1 MQIIEDVNGG
11 QSLESIMTSLH
22 NYYESIKGK
31 GQQKSSSSNYL
42 LFRNGR
48 IMRSSAGI
56 TITNE
61 KYSFSLHFMGLI
73 SDLLRLLKN
82 DESLFSLRQS

>member
-1 MQIIEDVNGG
+1 MQIIEDVNGA

-42 LFRNGR
+42 LFRKGK
-48 IMRSSAGI
+48 IIRSSDGI

-61 KYSFSLHFMGLI
+61 KYSFSLHFMELI

-82 DESLFSLRQS
+82 AESFF